1 MNKVYCVVEHTGQGY
16 IVHHVYSNEKK
27 ALEMKVFCQG
37 LAPGT
42 IWGIKDFDVLD
53 DHKLKQEE

>member
-1 MNKVYCVVEHTGQGY
+1 MNKVYCVVEHTGHGY
-16 IVHHVYSNEKK
+16 IVRHVYSNEKK

-42 IWGIKDFDVLD
+42 IWDIKDFEVLD
-53 DHKLKQEE
+53 NNK